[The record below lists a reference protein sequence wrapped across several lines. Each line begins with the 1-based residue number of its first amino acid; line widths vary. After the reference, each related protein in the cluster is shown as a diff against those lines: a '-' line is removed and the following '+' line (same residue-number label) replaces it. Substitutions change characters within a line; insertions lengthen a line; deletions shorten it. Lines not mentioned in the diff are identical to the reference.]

1 MTQSH
6 VAIISPCKGRYG
18 GMEAFAL
25 AVAAAIDKDS
35 TFSVEVVF
43 KMVSS
48 FSLHDDLREMVRA
61 SGLRVSFCKR
71 FSWQLWRIIRRADLI
86 HLQNLSPDVALM
98 TRLAAKPLLATIH
111 VRNHGNSIFRQ
122 RLLKAT
128 LNLPH
133 QRFYISNFVRKSWE
147 QTEQPWPCSR
157 VVHSV
162 CELSTLSPLP
172 IEQRRGFVFVSRW
185 IANKGLDT
193 LVEAYAQSGLDPDL
207 WPLKLLGDG
216 PLRPK
221 IIARLNDLGI
231 RDKVKTPGFLSSVDK
246 AEYIRHS
253 RFAVIPPNLGEDFG
267 LVPLEA
273 RHLGLPCLIT
283 LDGGVPESAGSH
295 SLSCEPGDIE
305 GLKSLL
311 CQAAEMTEENYRV
324 LSTAAHESLDSEI
337 VRPKAYVAF
346 YAEML
351 GA

>member
-1 MTQSH
+1 M
-6 VAIISPCKGRYG
+6 
-18 GMEAFAL
+18 
-25 AVAAAIDKDS
+25 
-35 TFSVEVVF
+35 
-43 KMVSS
+43 
-48 FSLHDDLREMVRA
+48 
-61 SGLRVSFCKR
+61 
-71 FSWQLWRIIRRADLI
+71 
-86 HLQNLSPDVALM
+86 
-98 TRLAAKPLLATIH
+98 
-111 VRNHGNSIFRQ
+111 
-122 RLLKAT
+122 
-128 LNLPH
+128 
-133 QRFYISNFVRKSWE
+133 
-147 QTEQPWPCSR
+147 
-157 VVHSV
+157 
-162 CELSTLSPLP
+162 
-172 IEQRRGFVFVSRW
+172 
-185 IANKGLDT
+185 
-193 LVEAYAQSGLDPDL
+193 
-207 WPLKLLGDG
+207 
-216 PLRPK
+216 RPK